1 MIECIFLAGLWYIAG
16 NDINGDR
23 YFANID
29 MIVSV
34 TQNMS
39 ISDAGDEYRTLIQTI
54 NGTIVEDTDIL
65 DVAVGISRCED
76 LYDELS
82 RE

>member
-16 NDINGDR
+16 VDINNDR

-39 ISDAGDEYRTLIQTI
+39 ISDSGGPPRTIIQTV

-65 DVAVGISRCED
+65 DVAIGISRCED

-82 RE
+82 GE

>member
-16 NDINGDR
+16 TDINGDR

-29 MIVSV
+29 MIVSA

-39 ISDAGDEYRTLIQTI
+39 ISDGGGSSRTIIQTV
-54 NGTIVEDTDIL
+54 NGTIVEDLDIL

-76 LYDELS
+76 LYNELS
-82 RE
+82 GE

>member
-1 MIECIFLAGLWYIAG
+1 MIECIFLAGLFYIAG
-16 NDINGDR
+16 SDINGDP

-34 TQNMS
+34 TEDLS
-39 ISDAGDEYRTLIQTI
+39 ITDTDNTPRTMITTL
-54 NGTIVEDTDIL
+54 NGTIVENVPIL
-65 DVAVGISRCED
+65 DVAVGISRCEGVYND
-76 LYDELS
+76 LS

>member
-23 YFANID
+23 YFVNID
-29 MIVSV
+29 MIVSA

-39 ISDAGDEYRTLIQTI
+39 ISDIGGSSRTIIQTI
-54 NGTIVEDTDIL
+54 NGTIVEDLDIL

-76 LYDELS
+76 LYNELS
-82 RE
+82 GE